1 MIVFKSMLGSRG
13 LGAAGKKQPSRVC
26 APEIKARRGHLDSIE
41 RGKGGTFA
49 PTGGRGSQGGKYGKD
64 DGDDEDKKKPGK
76 GKDKVGSVPWL
87 SRTEQ
92 MHKPVP
98 KKPKKPVYGGKK
110 PAGPSGESR

>member
-1 MIVFKSMLGSRG
+1 MIVIKSILGSAG
-13 LGAAGKKQPSRVC
+13 LGSAGKKQPSRVC
-26 APEIKARRGHLDSIE
+26 PETKARRGHLDSIE
-41 RGKGGTFA
+41 RGPGGTFA

-64 DGDDEDKKKPGK
+64 DDDKDEKEKPGK
-76 GKDKVGSVPWL
+76 GKGKVGNVRWL